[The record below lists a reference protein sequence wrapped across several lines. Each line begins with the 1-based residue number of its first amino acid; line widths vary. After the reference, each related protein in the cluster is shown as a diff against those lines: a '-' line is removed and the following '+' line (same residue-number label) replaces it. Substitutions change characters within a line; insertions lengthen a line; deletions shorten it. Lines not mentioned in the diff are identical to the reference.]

1 MVPVL
6 NSVDDRCGIWIK
18 NPLFYGGDDMRC
30 SLWLFIF
37 FALATQAAGGEAKN
51 VILFLGDAAGIPTLN
66 IASIYRYDH
75 PSKLFIQQMP
85 YIALMDTSA
94 ADEWVTDSANGMSA
108 IVTGQKTKNGVISQ
122 SATAVRGKQDGEIL
136 QTILEYAE
144 QHGLSTGVVSN
155 MNITDATTAACYS
168 HSNDRDASAAI
179 FSQIFT
185 PRFGDGVDVV
195 IGAGRD
201 EVLAATAKIGLNV
214 KSAARDKGYAFC
226 DSLDAISAKDDRVI
240 ALFNTHDFS
249 ISEAVERAIRILSKN
264 AKGYFLM
271 TEWDAHTDV
280 LRRGLNQV
288 IALDDTIRKTAQSVK
303 GDTLI
308 LFAADHSFDIRLRG
322 GRKGAPLLPEGGQNG
337 TAPIRGRS
345 NVRVEDGHTGEQ
357 VLVAAQGPGAERVHG
372 FIANTDLFHIM
383 MAAYGWEK

>member
-1 MVPVL
+1 
-6 NSVDDRCGIWIK
+6 
-18 NPLFYGGDDMRC
+18 MRR
-30 SLWLFIF
+30 SLWLLMV
-37 FALATQAAGGEAKN
+37 FALASPSARGEAKN
-51 VILFLGDAAGIPTLN
+51 VILFLGDAAGIPTLH

-94 ADEWVTDSANGMSA
+94 IDEWVTDSANGMSA

-122 SATAVRGKQDGEIL
+122 SAAAVRGKQDGEIL

-144 QHGLSTGVVSN
+144 ERGLSTGVISN

-168 HSNDRDASAAI
+168 HSNDRGASGPI
-179 FSQIFT
+179 FAQIFT

-214 KSAARDKGYAFC
+214 EAAARDKGYAFC
-226 DSLDAISAKDDRVI
+226 DSTHAISATDTRVI
-240 ALFNTHDFS
+240 ALMNTHDFS
-249 ISEAVERAIRILSKN
+249 LAEAVDQAIRILSKN
-264 AKGYFLM
+264 EKGYFLM

-280 LRRGLNQV
+280 LKRGLDQA
-288 IALDDTIRKTAQSVK
+288 IALDDTIRKTAQSVAS
-303 GDTLI
+303 DTLI
-308 LFAADHSFDIRLRG
+308 VFAADHSFDIRLRDG
-322 GRKGAPLLPEGGQNG
+322 KKGEPLLPNGGQDG
-337 TAPIRGRS
+337 AAGSRRRA
-345 NVRVEDGHTGEQ
+345 NVRVDDGHTGEQ

-372 FIANTDLFHIM
+372 FIANTDLFHII
-383 MAAYGWEK
+383 MAAFGWEK

>member
-1 MVPVL
+1 
-6 NSVDDRCGIWIK
+6 
-18 NPLFYGGDDMRC
+18 MRR
-30 SLWLFIF
+30 SLWLFTF
-37 FALATQAAGGEAKN
+37 FVLASQAARGEAKN
-51 VILFLGDAAGIPTLN
+51 IILFLGDAAGIPTLN
-66 IASIYRYDH
+66 IASIYKYDH

-94 ADEWVTDSANGMSA
+94 ADEWVTDSANGMTA

-122 SATAVRGKQDGEIL
+122 SAAAVRGKQDGEIL

-144 QHGLSTGVVSN
+144 QRGLSTGVITN
-155 MNITDATTAACYS
+155 MDITDATTAACYS
-168 HSNDRDASAAI
+168 HSNDRGASGPI
-179 FSQIFT
+179 FAQIFT

-201 EVLAATAKIGLNV
+201 AVRAATAKIGINV
-214 KSAARDKGYAFC
+214 EAAARDKGYSFY
-226 DSLDAISAKDDRVI
+226 DSVDAISGSDARVI
-240 ALFNTHDFS
+240 ALHNTHDFS
-249 ISEAVERAIRILSKN
+249 LSEAVDKAVRILSRN
-264 AKGYFLM
+264 EKGYFLM

-280 LRRGLNQV
+280 LRRGLDQA
-288 IALDDTIRKTAQSVK
+288 IALDDTIRKTAQAVS
-303 GDTLI
+303 GDTLVI
-308 LFAADHSFDIRLRG
+308 FAADHSFDIRLRG
-322 GRKGAPLLPEGGQNG
+322 GRKGVPLLPEGGRDD